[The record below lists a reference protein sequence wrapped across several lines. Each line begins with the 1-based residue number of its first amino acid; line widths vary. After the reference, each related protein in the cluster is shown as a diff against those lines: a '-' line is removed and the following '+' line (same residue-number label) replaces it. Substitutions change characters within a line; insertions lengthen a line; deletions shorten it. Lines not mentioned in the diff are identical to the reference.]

1 MKSCP
6 GSCAGRHAG
15 SLSISERGCA
25 WCFYEI
31 QLGHL
36 SNIVEWFQFGP
47 GSEMKPLQVVAQL
60 WSLKQYE
67 AV

>member
-15 SLSISERGCA
+15 SLSISERSCA

-36 SNIVEWFQFGP
+36 SNTVEWFQFGP